1 MRFLCDAVDV
11 TFGDTEVLKGVTL
24 DLSER
29 RIGIIGDNGSGK
41 STLARLFNGL
51 VLPTRGDVTV
61 DGLNTRRDGA
71 AIRRQVGF
79 VFQNADSQ
87 IVMPTVSE
95 DVAFGLS
102 LRKVPA
108 VEAQQRVAAVLERFG
123 LAAIAHRPS
132 HALSGG
138 EKQLLALASALVLEP
153 AAVVFDE
160 PTTMLDRR
168 RAAAMMATI
177 AGLGCQVIV
186 VTHHTE
192 LLADFDRVIV
202 LERGQVAMDGPP
214 DLAIARYH
222 AGVGA

>member
-11 TFGDTEVLKGVTL
+11 SFGDTAVLKGIAL
-24 DLSER
+24 DLNER

-51 VLPTRGDVTV
+51 ILPTRGDVTV
-61 DGLNTRRDGA
+61 DGLNTRQDGA

-87 IVMPTVSE
+87 IVMPTVAE

-108 VEAQQRVAAVLERFG
+108 AEAHKRVDAALARFG
-123 LAAIAHRPS
+123 LTAMAHRPS

-153 AAVVFDE
+153 ATVVFDE

-177 AGLGCQVIV
+177 AGLDCQVIV

-192 LLADFDRVIV
+192 LLAGFDRVIV
-202 LERGQVAMDGPP
+202 LEQGRVAADAPP
-214 DLAIARYH
+214 DSAIARYH
-222 AGVGA
+222 AGAGT